1 MRVRWLG
8 RVNYRDALALQEG
21 LFSHGKNDYLLML
34 EHHHVFTYGASADL
48 STNLKCSPAS
58 VGADLV
64 KVNRGGD
71 VTYHGPGQLV
81 VYPIRSLP
89 GKHGDASPADVT
101 AYVCSVEQLVID
113 SLSELGVIA
122 GRKSGYPGVWIEPDT
137 DRARKICAIGVRV
150 ARGSTQRRTMH
161 GFALNIDPDLRYMR
175 DHIVPCGIA
184 EWPVTSLREEGCTAS
199 VRDVADIVAR
209 LATQRWGTTDR
220 HDVAWEYEPD
230 VVGMQI
236 AERKPEWLR
245 PRVEHG
251 SEVLA
256 TKKTLRDLHLVTV
269 CEEAGCPN
277 LSECWRDGTAT
288 FMVLGERCTRA
299 CGFCLVDTR
308 KPEAPDADEPSR
320 VAEAVRRMALQHAVL
335 TMVARDDLPDGGFAH
350 VARCVA
356 AIRRANPGA
365 SVETLV
371 SDAKGDDA
379 SLARLFD
386 ERPDVFNHN
395 IETVARLQRTVRPSA
410 GYARSLAVLARAK
423 RAGLVTKSGF
433 MLGLGEERHE
443 VESLLADLACVGV
456 SIVTIGQYL
465 RPTSEHLP
473 VVRWASPDEFDH
485 YRAIGESLGIA
496 HVESSPLTR
505 SSYHAKQAAGDAGV
519 VMASPL
525 AVGNTAAIPVLV
537 RR

>member
-1 MRVRWLG
+1 MRARWLG

-21 LFSHGKNDYLLML
+21 LFAYAKDDYLLML

-48 STNLKCSPAS
+48 ERNLRCTPRE

-64 KVNRGGD
+64 RVNRGGD
-71 VTYHGPGQLV
+71 ITYHGPGQLV

-89 GKHGDASPADVT
+89 GKFGDASPADVT

-113 SLSELGVIA
+113 SLAEFGVDA
-122 GRKSGYPGVWIEPDT
+122 GRKAGYPGVWLEADT
-137 DRARKICAIGVRV
+137 QRARKICAIGVRV
-150 ARGSTQRRTMH
+150 ARGSTDRRTMH
-161 GFALNIDPDLRYMR
+161 GFALNVSTDMTYMR
-175 DHIVPCGIA
+175 EHIVPCGIG
-184 EWPVTSLREEGCTAS
+184 EFPVTSLAEEGCTA
-199 VRDVADIVAR
+199 DMAEVADVVSR
-209 LATQRWGTTDR
+209 LAAQRWATQQSRAADDLNVTDR
-220 HDVAWEYEPD
+220 VDVAWEYEPD

-236 AERKPEWLR
+236 NERKPEWLR
-245 PRVEHG
+245 PHVQHG

-256 TKKTLRDLHLVTV
+256 IKKTLRDLQLVTV

-308 KPEAPDADEPSR
+308 KPEPPAIDEPRR
-320 VAEAVRRMALQHAVL
+320 VAEAVAQMGLQHTVL

-350 VARCVA
+350 VAACIEE
-356 AIRRANPGA
+356 IRRHNPSTA
-365 SVETLV
+365 VETLV
-371 SDAKGDDA
+371 SDAKGDDT
-379 SLARLFD
+379 SLQLLFAAR
-386 ERPDVFNHN
+386 PNVFNHN
-395 IETVARLQRTVRPSA
+395 IETVARLQRVVRPSA
-410 GYARSLAVLARAK
+410 GYARSLSVLARAR

-443 VESLLADLACVGV
+443 VESLLADLASIGV

-465 RPTSEHLP
+465 RPTSDHLP
-473 VVRWASPDEFDH
+473 VTRWASPDEFAQ
-485 YRAIGESLGIA
+485 YQRLGERLGIT
-496 HVESSPLTR
+496 HVEASPLTR
-505 SSYHAKQAAGDAGV
+505 SSYHAKRAAGEAGV
-519 VMASPL
+519 TV
-525 AVGNTAAIPVLV
+525 PVLV

>member
-1 MRVRWLG
+1 
-8 RVNYRDALALQEG
+8 
-21 LFSHGKNDYLLML
+21 
-34 EHHHVFTYGASADL
+34 
-48 STNLKCSPAS
+48 
-58 VGADLV
+58 
-64 KVNRGGD
+64 
-71 VTYHGPGQLV
+71 
-81 VYPIRSLP
+81 
-89 GKHGDASPADVT
+89 
-101 AYVCSVEQLVID
+101 
-113 SLSELGVIA
+113 
-122 GRKSGYPGVWIEPDT
+122 
-137 DRARKICAIGVRV
+137 
-150 ARGSTQRRTMH
+150 
-161 GFALNIDPDLRYMR
+161 
-175 DHIVPCGIA
+175 
-184 EWPVTSLREEGCTAS
+184 
-199 VRDVADIVAR
+199 
-209 LATQRWGTTDR
+209 
-220 HDVAWEYEPD
+220 
-230 VVGMQI
+230 
-236 AERKPEWLR
+236 
-245 PRVEHG
+245 
-251 SEVLA
+251 
-256 TKKTLRDLHLVTV
+256 
-269 CEEAGCPN
+269 
-277 LSECWRDGTAT
+277 
-288 FMVLGERCTRA
+288 
-299 CGFCLVDTR
+299 
-308 KPEAPDADEPSR
+308 
-320 VAEAVRRMALQHAVL
+320 MALQHAVL

-525 AVGNTAAIPVLV
+525 AVGNTTAIPVLV